1 MNHYLRLGL
10 CLLAGLTLI
19 ASTFILEHYIIY
31 RDETL
36 AKAWDSLLI
45 PAFQYIPPFKFYLA
59 PTTTAGLTLIL
70 YTTIKLLYRGI
81 AGIRTRD

>member
-1 MNHYLRLGL
+1 MNDYLRLGL

-19 ASTFILEHYIIY
+19 ASTFILEYYIIY

-45 PAFQYIPPFKFYLA
+45 PAFQYIPAFNFYLA
-59 PTTTAGLTLIL
+59 PTTTTGLTLIL
-70 YTTIKLLYRGI
+70 YATIKLLYYGMKRFQPG
-81 AGIRTRD
+81 T

>member
-1 MNHYLRLGL
+1 MNDYLRLGL
-10 CLLAGLTLI
+10 CLLAGLMLI

-70 YTTIKLLYRGI
+70 YVTAKLLYRGT
-81 AGIRTRD
+81 ARTKD